1 MITSMRV
8 EDRLDGADNFR
19 SWKHRILLILEE
31 NELLDHVK
39 QVLPEPEEEDAKAKY
54 KKNEIKAK
62 RILTDSIKDHLIPN
76 VSELKTPKE
85 MFDAL
90 SRLYESKN
98 TSRKLTLRHQLRNVM
113 MNKSDTVSTY
123 FMRISQI
130 KDQLAAI
137 GDSVDDAELVTT
149 TLNGFPSSWDAFV
162 QGICARSKL
171 PKFDKLWTD
180 CTQEESRLI
189 SKSQKTNDEENQ
201 ALAAH
206 VKKRKERRNTSPKK
220 TRRSVPD
227 HKKDVSKIRCFTCK
241 KLGHFSY
248 QCPQG
253 KGKRKHHAHA
263 TDMEES
269 TSQKRTKESKDEE
282 YVFVSAL
289 TGTITQGSDIWL
301 VDSGASKHMT
311 GFRSSLTKL
320 TEKSSSLQVELGDD
334 SRHAVRGVGEA
345 SYQLDSGNSISI
357 KDVLF
362 VQGLKKNLLSISAL
376 EDKGFRVAFVDGQV
390 LLWPKSSSIDS
401 TTVIGVREGG
411 LYKLKGHPEQALVHN
426 KC

>member
-19 SWKHRILLILEE
+19 SWKHRVLLILEE

-39 QVLPEPEEEDAKAKY
+39 LVLPEPEEEDAKAKY

-90 SRLYESKN
+90 TRLYESKN

-113 MNKSDTVSTY
+113 MNKSDTISTY

-162 QGICARSKL
+162 QGICARRKL
-171 PKFDKLWTD
+171 PKFDKLWSD

-201 ALAAH
+201 ALVAH
-206 VKKRKERRNTSPKK
+206 VKKRKERRNNSPKK
-220 TRRSVPD
+220 NRRSVPD
-227 HKKDVSKIRCFTCK
+227 HKKDVSKIRCFNCQ
-241 KLGHFSY
+241 KLGHFAY

-269 TSQKRTKESKDEE
+269 TSQKKTKESKDEE

-311 GFRSSLTKL
+311 GF
-320 TEKSSSLQVELGDD
+320 
-334 SRHAVRGVGEA
+334 
-345 SYQLDSGNSISI
+345 
-357 KDVLF
+357 
-362 VQGLKKNLLSISAL
+362 
-376 EDKGFRVAFVDGQV
+376 
-390 LLWPKSSSIDS
+390 
-401 TTVIGVREGG
+401 
-411 LYKLKGHPEQALVHN
+411 
-426 KC
+426 